1 MSDVRSTSAV
11 DTDSVP
17 PRRGAAPWHAVTV
30 GVVTFALVLQL
41 VLVVSGASVLVEDAL
56 APPLGTRLLRFVSYF
71 TVQSNILVMLTTWA
85 LVRRP
90 AHDGRVWRIAR
101 LDAIAGI
108 TITGVVHWF
117 FLRPLLHL
125 EGWSWVADKLLHVA
139 VPLLA
144 VVGWLVFG
152 PRLRTSW
159 SLLLPALGWP
169 VLWLAYTLAVGA
181 VTDWYPYPFLDV
193 TTKGY
198 GTVLVNCA
206 GIAVALV
213 VVLAALIALDPRLRR
228 PDRISA

>member
-1 MSDVRSTSAV
+1 MSESRSTVS
-11 DTDSVP
+11 T
-17 PRRGAAPWHAVTV
+17 APSTSSRVAGTWHGITF
-30 GVVTFALVLQL
+30 VVVAFALVLQI
-41 VLVVSGASVLVEDAL
+41 VLVISGASVLVEDAL
-56 APPLGTRLLRFVSYF
+56 APPLGTRILRYFSYF
-71 TVQSNILVMLTTWA
+71 TVQSNILVLLTTWV
-85 LVRRP
+85 LVRRRQ
-90 AHDGRVWRIAR
+90 HDGRVWRIAR

-169 VLWLAYTLAVGA
+169 VLWLAYTLVAGA

-198 GTVLVNCA
+198 ATVLTTCA

-228 PDRISA
+228 RSPVAG

>member
-1 MSDVRSTSAV
+1 MAEARTV
-11 DTDSVP
+11 
-17 PRRGAAPWHAVTV
+17 AAPHDAVGRAPRAWHGATFV
-30 GVVTFALVLQL
+30 VVTFALVLQL
-41 VLVVSGASVLVEDAL
+41 ALVVSGASVLVEDAL
-56 APPLGTRLLRFVSYF
+56 APPLGTRILRYFSYF
-71 TVQSNILVMLTTWA
+71 TVQSNILVMVTTAA

-90 AHDGRVWRIAR
+90 LHDGRVWRTAR
-101 LDAIAGI
+101 LDAVAGI

-117 FLRPLLHL
+117 FLRPLLDL
-125 EGWSWVADKLLHVA
+125 QGWSWVADKLLHVA

-169 VLWLAYTLAVGA
+169 VLWLSYTLAAGA
-181 VTDWYPYPFLDV
+181 ITGWYPYPFLDV
-193 TTKGY
+193 TAKGY
-198 GTVLVNCA
+198 GTVLVNSA

-228 PDRISA
+228 LGRVAP

>member
-1 MSDVRSTSAV
+1 MDKAPETALTGVAPRMRVAV
-11 DTDSVP
+11 AWHSVTF
-17 PRRGAAPWHAVTV
+17 A
-30 GVVTFALVLQL
+30 VVTFALVLQL
-41 VLVVSGASVLVEDAL
+41 VLVVSGASVLVEDAF
-56 APPLGTRLLRFVSYF
+56 APPLGTRILRYFSYF

-90 AHDGRVWRIAR
+90 QHDGRVWRVAR

-125 EGWSWVADKLLHVA
+125 EGWPWVADKLLHVA

-169 VLWLAYTLAVGA
+169 VLWLGYTLAAGS

-198 GTVLVNCA
+198 GTVLANCA

-213 VVLAALIALDPRLRR
+213 VVLAALITVDPRLRNAAR
-228 PDRISA
+228 LSP

>member
-1 MSDVRSTSAV
+1 MSEARSRTAV
-11 DTDSVP
+11 PIRVS
-17 PRRGAAPWHAVTV
+17 RAAGPWHAVTFA
-30 GVVTFALVLQL
+30 VVTLALVLQL
-41 VLVVSGASVLVEDAL
+41 VLVVTGASVLVEDAL
-56 APPLGTRLLRFVSYF
+56 APPLATRILRYFSYF
-71 TVQSNILVMLTTWA
+71 TVQSNILVMVTTWS
-85 LVRRP
+85 LVRAP
-90 AHDGRVWRIAR
+90 QHDGRVWRVAR

-108 TITGVVHWF
+108 TITGIVHWF

-169 VLWLAYTLAVGA
+169 VLWLVYTLAAGA
-181 VTDWYPYPFLDV
+181 VTGWYPYPFLDV

-198 GTVLVNCA
+198 GTVLITCA

-213 VVLAALIALDPRLRR
+213 VVIAALITLDPRLRR
-228 PDRISA
+228 ESHD

>member
-1 MSDVRSTSAV
+1 MSEARMTIP
-11 DTDSVP
+11 VP
-17 PRRGAAPWHAVTV
+17 PGTSSRAAWTWHAVTF
-30 GVVTFALVLQL
+30 GVVTCALVLQI
-41 VLVVSGASVLVEDAL
+41 VLVITGASVLVEDAL
-56 APPLGTRLLRFVSYF
+56 APPLGTRILRYFSYF
-71 TVQSNILVMLTTWA
+71 TVQSNILVMVTTWA

-90 AHDGRVWRIAR
+90 HHDGRVWRIAR
-101 LDAIAGI
+101 LDAVAGI

-169 VLWLAYTLAVGA
+169 VLWLAYTLAAGA

-198 GTVLVNCA
+198 ATVLVTCA
-206 GIAVALV
+206 GIALALV
-213 VVLAALIALDPRLRR
+213 GVIAALIAVDPRLRR
-228 PDRISA
+228 PRHR